1 MTKANE
7 TRKWVPPMLAGGLV
21 MALGALPL
29 QARPGQADPAQP
41 ASTTAPAGK
50 LNSKDYN
57 FLVQAARIDM
67 DEVQL
72 GELAQKQG
80 ASQAVR
86 DFGQHM
92 VNDHSKANSGLK
104 EIAMQKGASLP
115 AEPSQKQDATLQHL
129 EGLSGPKFDQ
139 KVRGGHGQGPYAR
152 GDGIRASSQGLV
164 RYRPAR
170 LGADHSSAAAGTL
183 AHGQEYGSRRPE
195 REVTALRTCRDGV
208 TPQGL
213 AHLRRAEGLWWGY
226 DHHGRPIYWAETDIA
241 GKPQG

>member
-139 KVRGGHGQGPYAR
+139 RYAEGMVKGHTHAVTEFE
-152 GDGIRASSQGLV
+152 RAAKDLSDTDLRAWAQT
-164 RYRPAR
+164 
-170 LGADHSSAAAGTL
+170 TL
-183 AHGQEYGSRRPE
+183 PLLQE
-195 REVTALRTCRDGV
+195 
-208 TPQGL
+208 
-213 AHLRRAEGLWWGY
+213 HLRMAKNME
-226 DHHGRPIYWAETDIA
+226 AA
-241 GKPQG
+241 VQNGK